1 MRWGTRIPEM
11 QPTVQVL
18 IIESMFLRGALN
30 YGIDFTRRTL
40 LEVRFSKP
48 TSVAEIRAALH
59 SPGLRS
65 PTAFGR
71 AGGIAEKPFPR
82 SSIDRSM
89 RRFPERSST
98 AGTRVLTT
106 TALFLLGGPVIHS
119 FAFALLVGFVIG
131 TYSSIFVSTSIVLYS
146 KRADAA

>member
-1 MRWGTRIPEM
+1 M

-48 TSVAEIRAALH
+48 ISVAEIRAALH
-59 SPGLRS
+59 RPGLPS
-65 PTAFGR
+65 STAFGR
-71 AGGIAEKPFPR
+71 AGGKIAEKPFPR
-82 SSIDRSM
+82 SSINRSM

-98 AGTRVLTT
+98 VGTLVLTT
-106 TALFLLGGPVIHS
+106 TALFLLDGPVIHS
-119 FAFALLVGFVIG
+119 FAFALLVGLVIG
-131 TYSSIFVSTSIVLYS
+131 TYSSMFVSTPIVLYFEA
-146 KRADAA
+146 RRRRVR